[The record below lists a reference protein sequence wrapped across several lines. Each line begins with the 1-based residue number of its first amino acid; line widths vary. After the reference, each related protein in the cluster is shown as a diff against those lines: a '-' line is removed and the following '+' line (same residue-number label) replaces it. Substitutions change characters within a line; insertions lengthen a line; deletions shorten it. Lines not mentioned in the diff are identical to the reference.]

1 MKEKGLKIISGAL
14 LLTMTAYTAP
24 VFAYT
29 KDETVYS
36 KLDANGSKYQT
47 IVSTHLKNDKEDETL
62 KDLSDLLNIT
72 NTNGDETF
80 EQDGNSLI
88 WQANKEDIYY
98 EGESQKDL
106 PIECNVTYELNGE
119 KIAASELA
127 GKSGEVKITLDYTNK
142 DSHIVNIN
150 GKNVKM
156 YTPFVVVAG
165 TIIKNDNNKNITVSN
180 GKLIN
185 DGSKTVV
192 IGMAMPGLQES
203 LGVSKKTIEIPSSIE
218 ITMDAEDFESS
229 SIITYVTPKVIEED
243 DLKLFDKI
251 DSLYSKVNTLQES
264 ANKLEE
270 GSNQVSSGISTAY
283 DGAKQIT
290 TKVNESTKSLKN
302 DKTNALDSKTLAAIE
317 KQAESSSILTDEQK
331 QTIIAAADAG
341 IDAQADTIKEQ
352 FVVNAKAI
360 AEQTAI
366 ATAKKTANETAKAVA
381 MQTAMDTAKSVAM
394 ASAKNANPNLT
405 QEELQ
410 AIGTAA
416 ANNAKLSTEQLNAIG
431 KQAENLSDAKIK
443 QIKAEADAGIEAQR
457 TTIEKQGIA
466 SAKAIAEQTALT
478 SAQAATTLA
487 AKKTATSVAATVGNK
502 VKLEASKKVAFQMST
517 LGDGLEQLTSGLN
530 ELNNGSSELAEGMT
544 KFNNEGIKQICNYIN
559 GDVKDITTRVQ
570 KLSDLS
576 KQYNNFTMLNGNNEG
591 NVKFIMIIDAIKK
604 QEDTTKEQAILNN
617 SEDNKNE
624 NKENN

>member
-1 MKEKGLKIISGAL
+1 
-14 LLTMTAYTAP
+14 
-24 VFAYT
+24 
-29 KDETVYS
+29 
-36 KLDANGSKYQT
+36 
-47 IVSTHLKNDKEDETL
+47 
-62 KDLSDLLNIT
+62 
-72 NTNGDETF
+72 
-80 EQDGNSLI
+80 
-88 WQANKEDIYY
+88 
-98 EGESQKDL
+98 
-106 PIECNVTYELNGE
+106 
-119 KIAASELA
+119 
-127 GKSGEVKITLDYTNK
+127 
-142 DSHIVNIN
+142 
-150 GKNVKM
+150 M

-218 ITMDAEDFESS
+218 ITMDAEDFESN

-264 ANKLEE
+264 TNKLEE
-270 GSNQVSSGISTAY
+270 GSNQVSKGISTAY

-290 TKVNESTKSLKN
+290 NKVNESTKSLKN
-302 DKTNALDSKTLAAIE
+302 DNTNALDSKTLAAIA
-317 KQAESSSILTDEQK
+317 KQAENSSILTEEQK
-331 QTIIAAADAG
+331 QAIIAAADAG

-352 FVVNAKAI
+352 FVANAKAI
-360 AEQTAI
+360 AEQTAF
-366 ATAKKTANETAKAVA
+366 ATAKKTANETAKTVA
-381 MQTAMDTAKSVAM
+381 QQTAMETAKNTAM
-394 ASAKNANPNLT
+394 VSAKTANPNLT

-410 AIGTAA
+410 AIGLKA
-416 ANNAKLSTEQLNAIG
+416 ANQAKLTTEQLNAIG

-478 SAQAATTLA
+478 SAQSATTLA
-487 AKKTATSVAATVGNK
+487 AKKTATSVATTVGNK
-502 VKLEASKKVAFQMST
+502 VKSEASKKVASQMST
-517 LGDGLEQLTSGLN
+517 LGSGLAELTSGLS

-559 GDVKDITTRVQ
+559 GDVKDITTKVQ

-576 KQYNNFTMLNGNNEG
+576 KEYNNFTMLNGNNEG

-604 QEDTTKEQAILNN
+604 QEDTTKEQAILNSN
-617 SEDNKNE
+617 QDNKNE
-624 NKENN
+624 EKEEKN

>member
-24 VFAYT
+24 VLAYT

-47 IVSTHLKNDKEDETL
+47 IVSTHLKNNNEDETL

-80 EQDGNSLI
+80 KQDGNSLI

-106 PIECNVTYELNGE
+106 PIECNVSYELDGE
-119 KIAASELA
+119 EVKASELA
-127 GKSGEVKITLDYTNK
+127 GKSGKVKITLEYTNK
-142 DSHIVNIN
+142 DSHIVNVN

-165 TIIKNDNNKNITVSN
+165 TIIQNSNNKNITVSN

-192 IGMAMPGLQES
+192 IGIAMPGLQES
-203 LGVSKKTIEIPSSIE
+203 LGVSKNTIDIPSNIE
-218 ITMDAEDFESS
+218 ITMDSEDFESS

-251 DSLYSKVNTLQES
+251 DSLYNKVNTLQES
-264 ANKLEE
+264 ADKLEE
-270 GSNQVSSGISTAY
+270 GSNQVSDGISTAY
-283 DGAKQIT
+283 DGAKQIAD
-290 TKVNESTKSLKN
+290 KVNESTKSLKN
-302 DKTNALDSKTLAAIE
+302 DKTNALDSKTLATIE
-317 KQAESSSILTDEQK
+317 KQAEESSILTEEQK
-331 QTIIAAADAG
+331 QAIIAAADAG
-341 IDAQADTIKEQ
+341 IDAQADTIKQQ
-352 FVVNAKAI
+352 FVANAKTI
-360 AEQTAI
+360 AQQTAI

-381 MQTAMDTAKSVAM
+381 QQTATETAKNMAI
-394 ASAKNANPNLT
+394 ASAKSSNPNLT
-405 QEELQ
+405 QEELN
-410 AIGTAA
+410 AIGAKAA
-416 ANNAKLSTEQLNAIG
+416 SQAKLSEEQLNAIG

-443 QIKAEADAGIEAQR
+443 QIKAEADAGIEAQK
-457 TTIEKQGIA
+457 TIIEEQGIA
-466 SAKAIAEQTALT
+466 SSKLIAEQTALT
-478 SAQAATTLA
+478 SAQSATTLA
-487 AKKTATSVAATVGNK
+487 AKKTATSVATTVGNK
-502 VKLEASKKVAFQMST
+502 VKSEASKKVASQMST
-517 LGDGLEQLTSGLN
+517 LGSGLEQLTSGLN
-530 ELNNGSSELAEGMT
+530 ELNDGSSELAEGMS

-559 GDVKDITTRVQ
+559 GDVKDITARVQ

-576 KQYNNFTMLNGNNEG
+576 EQYNNFTMLNGNNDG

-604 QEDTTKEQAILNN
+604 QENNAKEQAVLNN
-617 SEDNKNE
+617 NEDVKYESEEDK
-624 NKENN
+624 

>member
-1 MKEKGLKIISGAL
+1 MKERGLKIISGAL
-14 LLTMTAYTAP
+14 LLTMTVYTAS

-80 EQDGNSLI
+80 EQDENSLI

-106 PIECNVTYELNGE
+106 PIECNVSYELDGKE
-119 KIAASELA
+119 VEASELA
-127 GKSGEVKITLDYTNK
+127 GKSGKVKITLAYTNK
-142 DSHIVNIN
+142 DSHIVNVN

-165 TIIKNDNNKNITVSN
+165 TIIKNDNNKNIAVSN

-203 LGVSKKTIEIPSSIE
+203 LGVSKKTIDIPSSIE
-218 ITMDAEDFESS
+218 ITMDSEDFESS

-243 DLKLFDKI
+243 DLKLFDKM

-290 TKVNESTKSLKN
+290 NKVNESTKSLKK
-302 DKTNALDSKTLAAIE
+302 DKSSALDSKTLAAIE
-317 KQAESSSILTDEQK
+317 KQAEDSSILTEEQK
-331 QTIIAAADAG
+331 QAIIVAADAG
-341 IDAQADTIKEQ
+341 IDAQADIIKEQ
-352 FVVNAKAI
+352 FVANAKAI
-360 AEQTAI
+360 AEQTAL
-366 ATAKKTANETAKAVA
+366 ATAKKTANETAKTVA
-381 MQTAMDTAKSVAM
+381 QQTAMETAKNTAM
-394 ASAKNANPNLT
+394 VSAKTANPNLT
-405 QEELQ
+405 LEELQ
-410 AIGTAA
+410 AIGLKV
-416 ANNAKLSTEQLNAIG
+416 ANQAKLTTEQLNAIG
-431 KQAENLSDAKIK
+431 KQAENLSDEKIK

-478 SAQAATTLA
+478 SAQSATTLA
-487 AKKTATSVAATVGNK
+487 AKKTATSVATTVGNK
-502 VKLEASKKVAFQMST
+502 VKSEASKKVAAQMST
-517 LGDGLEQLTSGLN
+517 LGSGLEELTSGLN
-530 ELNNGSSELAEGMT
+530 DLNNGSSELAEGMT

-570 KLSDLS
+570 KLSNLS

-624 NKENN
+624 KEENY